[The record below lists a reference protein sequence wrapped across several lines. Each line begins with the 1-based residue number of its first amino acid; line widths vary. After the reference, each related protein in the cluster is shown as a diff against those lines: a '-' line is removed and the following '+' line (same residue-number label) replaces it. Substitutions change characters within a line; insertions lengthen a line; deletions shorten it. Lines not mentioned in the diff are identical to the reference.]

1 MPFID
6 CKISKKLTEEQKEEI
21 KSGLGRAVSLL
32 RKPESYLMVGICD
45 GYDLWF
51 AGRKAESGAFVS
63 VSVFGNVNS
72 AESEK
77 MTAAV
82 CDLLC
87 SSAGLDSSQIYVTY
101 SGIKDWGFNGGNF

>member
-1 MPFID
+1 M
-6 CKISKKLTEEQKEEI
+6 
-21 KSGLGRAVSLL
+21 

-51 AGRKAESGAFVS
+51 AGKRVENGAFVS
-63 VSVFGNVNS
+63 VSVFGSVNS

-82 CDLLC
+82 CDLLGKV
-87 SSAGLDSSQIYVTY
+87 AGLDGEQIYVTY
-101 SGIKDWGFNGGNF
+101 TGVRDWGFDGGNF